1 MPNWFTRGAE
11 RIGQAVGRLFGQA
24 PDVTRVPTGPLP
36 GAERPGLGERLRN
49 IVQPGRAERER
60 MERELAELRERAEQ
74 AERRADTERQAR
86 ENAGRQ
92 VQTERAERER
102 VERERPAPVPQPTP
116 APQRPEVADIVKDA
130 MEKDR
135 EAREAF
141 KRDPERTDK
150 MRPVQPGAD
159 PLANIQ
165 PEISFGPKGQAGA
178 IYSRHT
184 DAEAMRDLQRAA
196 DGGNRVTI
204 RVHDVNGWHEMF
216 VNIGRQAGK
225 GISAD
230 YLLNE
235 KMPPGMS
242 LNDYIRGYTTGSSG
256 SANGTGGT
264 PGYTFSEDLD
274 AFQVVVYS

>member
-1 MPNWFTRGAE
+1 MPNIFQ
-11 RIGQAVGRLFGQA
+11 RIGGAIRDVFTGGREQ
-24 PDVTRVPTGPLP
+24 DITRVPTAPLP
-36 GAERPGLGERLRN
+36 GAERPGLGERLRDFF
-49 IVQPGRAERER
+49 QPGRAERER

-74 AERRADTERQAR
+74 AERQAATERQAR
-86 ENAGRQ
+86 ENAERQ
-92 VQTERAERER
+92 AQAERAERER
-102 VERERPAPVPQPTP
+102 IERERTPAPAP

-135 EAREAF
+135 QAREERR
-141 KRDPERTDK
+141 RDPEKTDK
-150 MRPVQPGAD
+150 IQPVQPGRD
-159 PLANIQ
+159 PLEGIK

-184 DAEAMRDLQRAA
+184 DAEAMQDLQRAA
-196 DGGNRVTI
+196 DNHNRVSI
-204 RVHDVNGWHEMF
+204 RVHDINGWHEVF
-216 VNIGRQAGK
+216 INVGREAGK
-225 GISAD
+225 GINAD

-242 LNDYIRGYTTGSSG
+242 LNDYIRGYTTGTSG

-264 PGYTFSEDLD
+264 PGYTFSHELD